1 MQESGKKK
9 QAEETYICPKEA
21 VRKLKTARKLRS
33 AAYLYGVTGIGKTA
47 LIREFLGRRRYEY
60 YSAKETEPEQIRVR
74 DDGKDHIVVI
84 DDLYSVTSQR
94 QREEYRER
102 IKAMLDQ
109 ERVWLILIS
118 RSPVPRW
125 LFPLYVEYVFTVISE
140 KNFYLTREE
149 QKLYLEAWNIHLN
162 EKDEEKTW
170 ELGHGHPV
178 ALRLLAL
185 EKGDIESAVKD
196 MWIYLETHVYDQWDV
211 ELQDFLMETSIVDNF
226 TRELAGM
233 ITGRSNVEGMIAQAE
248 EIGNFLELAGE
259 NGIWQYRW
267 PMRQSMRNRLQKKYS
282 DEKIRHLYY
291 HAGLYYELHD
301 RYPEALEMYQKYQET
316 ESISRVLTANA
327 RKNPASGQYFQLRKY
342 YLSLPEERIM
352 TSSVLMA
359 CMSMLHSM
367 LMNEQESERWYHNLG
382 EFAKNSTGSARREA
396 GSYLLYLD
404 ISLPHRGN
412 VNLVDILKHAGN
424 LMGQRKVALPEFSV
438 TSNLP
443 SLMNGG
449 KDFCEWSKKD
459 KELAAS
465 IGKPVEL
472 VLGKYGR
479 GIVPLALAESGLEKG
494 MDSYEVMRLAEKGK
508 MCAESGGKAEQCFV
522 AVGILVW
529 LSVQKGNAEYGE
541 EILQIFRKRAE
552 EDAPWLIWNLEAFLC
567 RCRLYQGKSAEA
579 GGWMAG
585 APNELE
591 EFCTMERFRY
601 LTKVRV
607 YLQSGRYERAY
618 GLIQQLLYYAEHMKR
633 TYISMEAKLLL
644 AVVLY
649 RMDRKEWREAMQECI
664 ASAEEYHFVRVISR
678 EGGAALELLKAG
690 GFVWRDPKFQEQV
703 LRECEQMAAFYP
715 NYLKEGADGEVL
727 LPENALKILR
737 MQAEGFP
744 VKEIAVRLG
753 ISEATVKYHN
763 KETYR
768 KLGVNSKVAAVN
780 EARKRKLI

>member
-1 MQESGKKK
+1 MQENG
-9 QAEETYICPKEA
+9 TNYIRPKEA
-21 VRKLKTARKLRS
+21 VRKLKTAWKLRS
-33 AAYLYGVTGIGKTA
+33 TAYLYGVTGIGKTA
-47 LIREFLGRRRYEY
+47 LIRDFLGRRRYEY
-60 YSAKETEPEQIRVR
+60 YSAKEIEPNQIRVR
-74 DDGKDHIVVI
+74 EDGKDHIVVI
-84 DDLYSVTSQR
+84 DDLYSVTNQR

-102 IKAMLDQ
+102 IKDLLDQ

-149 QKLYLEAWNIHLN
+149 QRLYLESWNIHLN
-162 EKDEEKTW
+162 EKDEERAW
-170 ELGHGHPV
+170 ELGEGHPV
-178 ALRLLAL
+178 SLRLLAL
-185 EKGDIESAVKD
+185 ERGEIDKAVKD
-196 MWIYLETHVYDQWDV
+196 MWIYLETHVYDQWDL
-211 ELQDFLMETSIVDNF
+211 ELQAFLMETSIVDNF
-226 TRELAGM
+226 TKELAGM
-233 ITGRSNVEGMIAQAE
+233 ITGRGDVEGIIAQAE
-248 EIGNFLELAGE
+248 ELGNFLELSGQ
-259 NGIWQYRW
+259 NGVWQYRW

-301 RYPEALEMYQKYQET
+301 QYSEALEMYQKYQET

-367 LMNEQESERWYHNLG
+367 LMNEQESERWYHNLE

-404 ISLPHRGN
+404 IGLPHRGS
-412 VNLVDILKHAGN
+412 VNLTDILKHAGN
-424 LMGQRKVALPEFSV
+424 LLRQRKAALPEFSV

-449 KDFCEWSKKD
+449 KDFCEWSRKD
-459 KELAAS
+459 TELAAS
-465 IGKPVEL
+465 IGKLVEL

-479 GIVPLALAESGLEKG
+479 GIVPLALAESYLEKG
-494 MDSYEVMRLAEKGK
+494 MDSYEVMRLAEQGK
-508 MCAESGGKAEQCFV
+508 MCAESGGKVEQCFV
-522 AVGILVW
+522 AVGILAW
-529 LSVQKGNAEYGE
+529 LSIQKGNADDGE
-541 EILQIFRKRAE
+541 EILRIFRRRAKE
-552 EDAPWLIWNLEAFLC
+552 EAPWLLQNLDAFVC
-567 RCRLYQGKSAEA
+567 RCCLYQGKNTEVGA
-579 GGWMAG
+579 WMED

-607 YLQSGRYERAY
+607 YLQSGRYERAC
-618 GLIQQLLYYAEHMKR
+618 GLIQQLLYYAEYMKR
-633 TYISMEAKLLL
+633 TYIRMEAKLLL
-644 AVVLY
+644 AVAMY
-649 RMDRKEWREAMQECI
+649 RMGREEWRSAMQECI
-664 ASAEEYHFVRVISR
+664 TGAEEYHFVRILSR
-678 EGGAALELLKAG
+678 EGGAVLELLKAG
-690 GFVWRDPKFQEQV
+690 EFVWKDLAFRGQV

-715 NYLKEGADGEVL
+715 NYLKEGADGEIL
-727 LPENALKILR
+727 FSGNALKILR

-744 VKEIAVRLG
+744 VKEIAVKLG

-780 EARKRKLI
+780 EARKRGLI